1 MRTQTFID
9 YIQAAKRY
17 EDELVGIEMENE
29 GDEGTDKDP
38 YFPDDVRISQ
48 HMYSVYQ
55 ICHWIDE
62 EVLELSPEFQRNK
75 VWDVTRMSLLI
86 ESLMLKIP
94 LPSFYFQEDNDG
106 NKQVIDGLQRLS
118 SIYSY
123 INGEFRLR
131 GLQYLTDFNGVLYH
145 DLPKKYRTRIEE
157 TQLAVNTLD
166 SRCHDLVKF
175 DVFRRVNT
183 GGVPLNSQE
192 IRNIMSSPRTRKFL
206 KSMSQCEEFIKA
218 TRGRISD
225 LRMDAQELCLRFV
238 AFYRR
243 YDPET
248 GELKDLEALT
258 TMLDKTIL
266 ELNKESIGEL
276 CTLAE
281 TFGYSMERCYALLGD
296 AAFSKQ
302 GMNHIINK
310 PLFVSWSVVLAHSE
324 TELWSLEEMRKKAVL
339 LQQKYFGEGV
349 YYNAITSSTASK
361 PNTRLQF
368 EGVNKIL
375 GELFS

>member
-1 MRTQTFID
+1 M
-9 YIQAAKRY
+9 
-17 EDELVGIEMENE
+17 
-29 GDEGTDKDP
+29 
-38 YFPDDVRISQ
+38 
-48 HMYSVYQ
+48 
-55 ICHWIDE
+55 
-62 EVLELSPEFQRNK
+62 
-75 VWDVTRMSLLI
+75 
-86 ESLMLKIP
+86 
-94 LPSFYFQEDNDG
+94 
-106 NKQVIDGLQRLS
+106 
-118 SIYSY
+118 
-123 INGEFRLR
+123 
-131 GLQYLTDFNGVLYH
+131 
-145 DLPKKYRTRIEE
+145 
-157 TQLAVNTLD
+157 
-166 SRCHDLVKF
+166 
-175 DVFRRVNT
+175 
-183 GGVPLNSQE
+183 
-192 IRNIMSSPRTRKFL
+192 
-206 KSMSQCEEFIKA
+206 
-218 TRGRISD
+218 
-225 LRMDAQELCLRFV
+225 CLRFV

-248 GELKDLEALT
+248 GALKDLEALT

-361 PNTRLQF
+361 PNMRLQF